1 MPYFIHNDNRLFYRE
16 QGKGPLL
23 LILPGNT
30 ASSACHEAELAY
42 FGQRYHAV
50 SIDFLGTGQSDRVAV
65 WPDEWWEQGARDAK
79 ALVEHLGQE
88 RCLVMGASGGAIA
101 ALLMAILFPK
111 HVQAIVADSC
121 VERFSPEML
130 RKNVEGRSR
139 RTPAQIAFW
148 QRAHGDNWQ
157 QVVEADSDVLL
168 RLAER
173 GGDWFNG
180 RLKEIVCPVLFT
192 ASREDEALPNVI
204 RQVCRMAEQVPDSRV
219 FLNNRGAHPLMWS
232 QVKDFRHVSDYFLET
247 LET

>member
-1 MPYFIHNDNRLFYRE
+1 MPYFTHNDNHLFYRE
-16 QGKGPLL
+16 QGAGPLL

-42 FGQRYHAV
+42 FGQRYHTV
-50 SIDFLGTGQSDRVAV
+50 SMDFLGTGQSDRVAV
-65 WPDEWWEQGARDAK
+65 WQDGWWEQGARHAK
-79 ALVEHLGQE
+79 ALIEHLGQE
-88 RCLVMGASGGAIA
+88 RCLVMGTSGGAIA

-111 HVQAIVADSC
+111 HVQAVVADSC

-130 RKNVEGRSR
+130 RKNVEERSK
-139 RTPAQIAFW
+139 RTPEQIAFW
-148 QRAHGDNWQ
+148 QRAHGDDWQ
-157 QVVEADSDVLL
+157 QVVDADSDVLL

-204 RQVCRMAEQVPDSRV
+204 RQVYRMAEQVPDSRV
-219 FLNNRGAHPLMWS
+219 FLNNRGTHPLMWS
-232 QVKDFRHVSDYFLET
+232 QPQDFRHVSDYFLGT

>member
-1 MPYFIHNDNRLFYRE
+1 MPYFTHNDNHLFYRE
-16 QGKGPLL
+16 QGAGPLL

-42 FGQRYHAV
+42 FGQRYHTV

-65 WPDEWWEQGARDAK
+65 WPDEWWEQGAREAQ

-88 RCLVMGASGGAIA
+88 RCLVMGTSGGAIV
-101 ALLMAILFPK
+101 ALLMALLFPK
-111 HVQAIVADSC
+111 HVQAVVADSC
-121 VERFSPEML
+121 VERFPPEML
-130 RKNVEGRSR
+130 RKNVKERSR

-148 QRAHGDNWQ
+148 QRAHGDDWQ
-157 QVVEADSDVLL
+157 QVVDADSDVLL

-192 ASREDEALPNVI
+192 ASREDDALPNVI
-204 RQVCRMAEQVPDSRV
+204 SQVCRMAEQVPDSRV
-219 FLNNRGAHPLMWS
+219 FLNNRGTHPLMWS
-232 QVKDFRHVSDYFLET
+232 QPQDFRHVSDYFLET